1 MAALDPASLFPGH
14 TETAVLSRILD
25 WSTTALGPIE
35 RWPEALRGVVRTCSA
50 STFPICLWCGPA
62 LTLIYNDAYRVV
74 LGSKH
79 PYSLGRPGP
88 DVWAEIWE
96 SIKPLF
102 DRIRA
107 GRSAVWFEDKPYQV
121 ERRGRLEDVW
131 FTFSLSPIRDEDGMI
146 IGFMN
151 IVAETTE
158 RVLAQQRLEQARVQA
173 EENAERFRT
182 AQARAESAA
191 ARTAALQAVTAALSR
206 SLTPSEVADVV
217 LGYATDTLGIT
228 AGLVALLSPNGRAI
242 ELVGAQGFTAPLV
255 ERFRR
260 MSIVDATPLAEAIRM
275 AKPVILRTAEERD
288 RRYPHLVSL
297 RRESGAGAM
306 IALPTVADGGVLGA
320 LAFNFPEGRAPDD
333 DELSF
338 LTAIAQ
344 QTGQAL
350 QRARLFETERA
361 LRAEAEAANR
371 AKGDFLAVMSH
382 ELRTPLNA
390 IAGHADLLALG
401 VHGTITQAQ
410 LDAVERIKRSGRH
423 LLGLINDIL
432 NYAKI
437 EAGRLELHLSNVQ
450 ADDALGRLEAI
461 VGVQAVQRGITFSVV
476 ECPNIWI
483 RADAEK
489 LQQILLNLCSNALTA
504 TERGGRVQASCM
516 VDGKYAQ
523 FAVRDTGVGIATER
537 LEEIF
542 EPFVQIDRGLSSPKG
557 GTGLG
562 LAISRDL
569 ARAMGGDITAA
580 SVPGEGSV
588 FTVAL
593 PLSTETSS

>member
-1 MAALDPASLFPGH
+1 MTTTETDAASLFPGY

-35 RWPEALRGVVRTCSA
+35 RWPETLRSLVRACSA
-50 STFPICLWCGPA
+50 SAFPICLWCGPA

-79 PYSLGRPGP
+79 PHSLGRPGTE
-88 DVWAEIWE
+88 VWAEIWD
-96 SIKPLF
+96 SIEPLF
-102 DRIRA
+102 ERLRS
-107 GRSAVWFEDKPYQV
+107 GRPAVWFEDQPFQV
-121 ERRGRLEDVW
+121 ERRGQLEDVW
-131 FTFSLSPIRDEDGMI
+131 FTFSLSPIRDEDGAI
-146 IGFMN
+146 VGFLN
-151 IVAETTE
+151 VVAETTA
-158 RVLAQQRLEQARVQA
+158 RVLAQERLEHARVQA
-173 EENAERFRT
+173 EDNAEQFKA

-206 SLTPSEVADVV
+206 SLTPNEVADVV
-217 LGYATDTLGIT
+217 LGYATDVLGIA
-228 AGLVALLSPNGRAI
+228 AGSVAVLTPNGRTI
-242 ELVGAQGFTAPLV
+242 EFVGTRGYSDKTL
-255 ERFRR
+255 ERFGRI
-260 MSIVDATPLAEAIRM
+260 STLDALPLADTIRM
-275 AKPVILRTAEERD
+275 GRAIILRTTEERD
-288 RRYPHLVSL
+288 RRYPNLATVP
-297 RRESGAGAM
+297 REKGDGAM
-306 IALPTVADGGVLGA
+306 LALPMVADGGVLGA
-320 LAFNFPEGRAPDD
+320 LGLTFSEGRSPDD

-338 LTAIAQ
+338 LTALAQ
-344 QTGQAL
+344 QAGQAL

-390 IAGHADLLALG
+390 IAGHADLLTLG
-401 VHGTITQAQ
+401 VHGPMTQAQ
-410 LDAVERIKRSGRH
+410 IESVERIKRSGRH

-437 EAGRLELHLSNVQ
+437 EAGRVELHLSDVVV
-450 ADDALGRLEAI
+450 DDALAHLEAI
-461 VGVQAVQRGITFSVV
+461 VGVQAAQRGITFTVV
-476 ECPNIWI
+476 ECPGIVV
-483 RADAEK
+483 RADPEK

-504 TERGGRVQASCM
+504 TESGGVVRVSC
-516 VDGKYAQ
+516 VAAGDRAR
-523 FAVRDTGVGIATER
+523 FVVHDTGVGIAPEK

-569 ARAMGGDITAA
+569 ARAMGGDIIAT
-580 SVPGEGSV
+580 SIPGDGSS
-588 FTVAL
+588 FTVVL
-593 PLSTETSS
+593 PLVS